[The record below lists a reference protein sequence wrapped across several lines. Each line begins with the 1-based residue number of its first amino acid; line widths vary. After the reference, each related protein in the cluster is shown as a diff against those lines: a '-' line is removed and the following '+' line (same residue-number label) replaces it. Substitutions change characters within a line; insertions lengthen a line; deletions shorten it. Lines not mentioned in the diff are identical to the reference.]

1 MTAPETD
8 WVRRGEG
15 TRPRIAWS
23 FATEAPLVALQFAR
37 ETGET
42 LAADALGG
50 LYLVAPDGRLLG
62 VTHGPSPIRS
72 LGWSDTGAGGI
83 ALVGDDKL
91 YWFDRRLTFQ
101 GWLEHTEPVLGIAL
115 EAHGHYAAVSLQSCV
130 NVLYDVNRRPVR
142 RFRSLQPL
150 TTLEFL
156 VHEAA
161 LIAVTEYGLL
171 CSHAFTG
178 EQLWQT
184 QLWANVGDLSVTG
197 DGQSILLA
205 CFTHGIQCHDA
216 AGRQVG
222 SYQVG
227 GTVCRVSASFIP
239 GRLSAATMER
249 HFYFLDDD
257 GQVQWQTTLPD
268 DVCRLICEPAGK
280 AVVCGLQSGRIV
292 RLEW

>member
-1 MTAPETD
+1 MTGQETD
-8 WVRRGEG
+8 WIRHGEG
-15 TRPRIAWS
+15 KRPKLAWS
-23 FATEAPLVALQFAR
+23 FTTEAPLVALQSAG

-42 LAADALGG
+42 LAADAVGG
-50 LYLVAPDGRLLG
+50 LYLIAADGKLLG
-62 VTHGPSPIRS
+62 VTHGPSPIRAI
-72 LGWSDTGAGGI
+72 GWSDTGAGGI

-101 GWLEHTEPVLGIAL
+101 GWLELAEPVLAIAL
-115 EAHGHYAAVSLQSCV
+115 DAHGDYAVVSLPSCL
-130 NVLYDVNRRPVR
+130 NALYNGKRKLVR

-156 VHEAA
+156 VHTPA
-161 LIAVTEYGLL
+161 LVAVTEYGLL

-178 EQLWQT
+178 EQLWQS

-197 DGQSILLA
+197 RGESILLA
-205 CFTHGIQCHDA
+205 CFGHGIQCHDE

-227 GTVCRVSASFIP
+227 GTVCRVSASFMP
-239 GRLSAATMER
+239 GRLAAATMER
-249 HFYFLDDD
+249 HFYFLADD

-268 DVCRLICEPAGK
+268 DICRLVCDPFGK
-280 AVVCGLQSGRIV
+280 AVTCGFKGGRIA